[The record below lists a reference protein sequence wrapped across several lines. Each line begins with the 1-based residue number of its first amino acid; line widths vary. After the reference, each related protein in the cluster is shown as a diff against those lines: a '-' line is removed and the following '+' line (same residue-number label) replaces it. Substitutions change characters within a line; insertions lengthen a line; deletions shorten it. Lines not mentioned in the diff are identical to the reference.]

1 MSGMAHNMKTDI
13 SKLTFFAS
21 LMLSMAVLAVTPSAV
36 LKVKGRM
43 GVASYT
49 LMTPNNTVYDM
60 GLLLAAKI
68 KSGSSTDYKV
78 NSNGIF
84 TPVASFY
91 LVDGFYNGCSKPFRW
106 RRLAKR
112 IVLTLLMRR
121 HSQTAL

>member
-1 MSGMAHNMKTDI
+1 MKTDI
-13 SKLTFFAS
+13 SKLTVFAS
-21 LMLSMAVLAVTPSAV
+21 LILSMAALAVTPSAV

-49 LMTPNNTVYDM
+49 LMAPNNTVYDM

-91 LVDGFYNGCSKPFRW
+91 LVDGFYNGCSKPLRW

-112 IVLTLLMRR
+112 LVLTLLLRR
-121 HSQTAL
+121 HSQAAL